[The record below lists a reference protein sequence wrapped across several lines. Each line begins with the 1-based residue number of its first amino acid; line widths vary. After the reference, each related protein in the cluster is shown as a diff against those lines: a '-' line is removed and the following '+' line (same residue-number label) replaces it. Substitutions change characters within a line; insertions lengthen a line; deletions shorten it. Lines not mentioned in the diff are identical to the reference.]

1 MMGRIL
7 IKRRSFR
14 VIELILVCLGILFIL
29 KASYLPAK
37 AYIGQKMLLDAW
49 ERTIETGELQK
60 SWEWADFVPIAKLS
74 IRHLGVS
81 LVTLD
86 RASGEALAWGPG
98 LINYNTQIGMDGT
111 AFIVGHRDSHMRF
124 LKDLKI
130 GENLT
135 LELSNGV
142 QQTYQAVRSDIV
154 DSRTWKVP
162 TDPTSTTSIALITC
176 WPFDETNSGP
186 ERYILYA
193 DLI

>member
-1 MMGRIL
+1 MGPSFKKQRSLLFVEIIL
-7 IKRRSFR
+7 I
-14 VIELILVCLGILFIL
+14 CLGIIFIL

-37 AYIGQKMLLDAW
+37 AFIGQKMLLKAW
-49 ERTIETGELQK
+49 ERTIETGEPQK
-60 SWEWADFVPIAKLS
+60 SWKWADFTPIAKLS
-74 IRHLGVS
+74 IKHLGVT
-81 LVTLD
+81 LVALD
-86 RASGEALAWGPG
+86 SASGEALAWGPG
-98 LINYNTQIGMDGT
+98 LINHDIEIGLDGT

-135 LELSNGV
+135 LELSNGEE
-142 QQTYQAVRSDIV
+142 QTYQAVRSDIV

-162 TDPTSTTSIALITC
+162 TDPTSTTSIALVTC

-193 DLI
+193 NLV

>member
-1 MMGRIL
+1 MGPSFKKQRSLRFVEIIL
-7 IKRRSFR
+7 I
-14 VIELILVCLGILFIL
+14 CLGIIFIL

-37 AYIGQKMLLDAW
+37 AFIGQKMLLKAW
-49 ERTIETGELQK
+49 ERTIETGNPQK
-60 SWEWADFVPIAKLS
+60 SWKWADFTPIAKLS
-74 IRHLGVS
+74 IKHLGVT

-98 LINYNTQIGMDGT
+98 LINHNTQIGIDGT

-135 LELSNGV
+135 LELSNGEE
-142 QQTYQAVRSDIV
+142 QTYQAVRSDIV

-193 DLI
+193 NLI

>member
-1 MMGRIL
+1 MDGIFKKQRGYH
-7 IKRRSFR
+7 F
-14 VIELILVCLGILFIL
+14 IEIILVCIGILFLL
-29 KASYLPAK
+29 KAAYLPSK
-37 AYIGQKMLLDAW
+37 AYIGQKMLLNAW
-49 ERTIETGELQK
+49 ERTIETGESQK
-60 SWEWADFVPIAKLS
+60 SWKWADFVPIAKLS
-74 IRHLGVS
+74 IKHLGVT

-98 LINYNTQIGMDGT
+98 LINHNTQIGVDGT

-135 LELSNGV
+135 LELPNGV
-142 QQTYQAVRSDIV
+142 EQTYQAVRSDIV

-162 TDPTSTTSIALITC
+162 MDPMSTTSIALITC

-193 DLI
+193 NLI